1 MKLRTLNDHK
11 NHYRYLQRWLAENHP
26 TLKLKRVDRRP
37 RSPVSRAHADG
48 TNTVRRT
55 PDARKPQHHQRPI
68 SRNREHPD
76 SDAQA
81 DVRQVR
87 FSLETVVSPRII
99 LPAEIIENSCDT
111 SGDMLFRP
119 RDLSERALLE
129 LFIEAKGKGVFRT
142 GFLNDLR
149 EMINMEN
156 IYLVTDI
163 PSYSPQISRLISM
176 MQLELYYYTLQLL
189 NMPIRSQHLKNEI

>member
-1 MKLRTLNDHK
+1 
-11 NHYRYLQRWLAENHP
+11 
-26 TLKLKRVDRRP
+26 
-37 RSPVSRAHADG
+37 
-48 TNTVRRT
+48 
-55 PDARKPQHHQRPI
+55 
-68 SRNREHPD
+68 
-76 SDAQA
+76 
-81 DVRQVR
+81 
-87 FSLETVVSPRII
+87 
-99 LPAEIIENSCDT
+99 
-111 SGDMLFRP
+111 MLFRP